1 MSKSWNIKKQSLNWA
16 FDFGILICVDVYS
29 ERNVAALRTKNYRC
43 VLFSRTMNILA
54 HITS

>member
-16 FDFGILICVDVYS
+16 FDFGILSCVDVYS
-29 ERNVAALRTKNYRC
+29 ERNVVALRTKNYRC